1 MKRITEVEERRARRN
16 QRRGGRRGR
25 RGIRTN
31 VTRTIPTR
39 EGRTGIVTSVVED
52 IVETRNDR
60 VVGVSAINFMR
71 KLILQLQV
79 NYLNQIQQ

>member
-1 MKRITEVEERRARRN
+1 MLQEQFQLEKEE
-16 QRRGGRRGR
+16 Q
-25 RGIRTN
+25 
-31 VTRTIPTR
+31 VLLH
-39 EGRTGIVTSVVED
+39 VVED